1 MKYLNK
7 LTEEEIETLVEM
19 WIFEGERL
27 VEYKITEKKLTDKE
41 DGYEITIEGI
51 VDCYDEFYNTTE
63 VYQFYDFGVALGDL
77 EYEYDEEDY
86 PDKLI
91 EYREWMLNK
100 FGNQYAIDH
109 LFDLEDSD
117 FNWNFGNGQN
127 YE

>member
-7 LTEEEIETLVEM
+7 LTDEELETLVDM

-27 VEYKITEKKLTDKE
+27 VEYKITEKRLTDKE

-51 VDCYDEFYNTTE
+51 VDCYDEFYTTTE

-100 FGNQYAIDH
+100 FGNQYAIDY

-117 FNWNFGNGQN
+117 FNWNFGNGQVN
-127 YE
+127 E

>member
-1 MKYLNK
+1 MKYLDK
-7 LTEEEIETLVEM
+7 LTDEDIETLVKM

-41 DGYEITIEGI
+41 DGYEITIDGI
-51 VDCYDEFYNTTE
+51 VDCYEEFYTTTE

-86 PDKLI
+86 PEKLI

-100 FGNQYAIDH
+100 FGNQYAIDY

-117 FNWNFGNGQN
+117 FNWNFGNGKT

>member
-27 VEYKITEKKLTDKE
+27 VEYKITKKKLTDKE

-51 VDCYDEFYNTTE
+51 VDCYDEFYTTTD

-86 PDKLI
+86 PEKLI

-117 FNWNFGNGQN
+117 FNWNFGNGQT

>member
-7 LTEEEIETLVEM
+7 LTNEELEALVDM

-41 DGYEITIEGI
+41 DGYEITIDGI
-51 VDCYDEFYNTTE
+51 VDCYDEFYTITE

-100 FGNQYAIDH
+100 FGNQYAIDC
-109 LFDLEDSD
+109 LFDLEDSN
-117 FNWNFGNGQN
+117 FNWNFGNGQVN
-127 YE
+127 E